1 MVVTILVFG
10 QTLTLHPAVTA
21 LVESSS
27 QEHNLWTDKFFLPV
41 TCFLVKRRLK
51 YNYDNSFVL

>member
-1 MVVTILVFG
+1 MHMVVTILVFG

-27 QEHNLWTDKFFLPV
+27 QEHNVWTDKFFLPV
-41 TCFLVKRRLK
+41 TCFLVKTK
-51 YNYDNSFVL
+51 I